1 MLHFRN
7 AEICRAA
14 IVCFMLRLKPDV
26 QTHSE
31 SEAEDPRNDRIDE
44 QRTGFALGCS
54 KLDFIHLHPT
64 RRTTER
70 VLCAPSG
77 RYRGGGWRVI
87 DISGQDHDH
96 WVLITHDVPDSSPSS
111 SVFRT

>member
-1 MLHFRN
+1 MPKF
-7 AEICRAA
+7 AGPA